1 MATSNQ
7 STDEPR
13 HVSEVTRRSA
23 TCAVPNS
30 TERPHRRT
38 AIVRHMPSEP
48 FVDDGFP
55 ERWAAW
61 QARGAAHDRAT
72 RRKLFVVAA
81 ILVLSVAILGSVW
94 TF

>member
-1 MATSNQ
+1 
-7 STDEPR
+7 
-13 HVSEVTRRSA
+13 
-23 TCAVPNS
+23 
-30 TERPHRRT
+30 
-38 AIVRHMPSEP
+38 MPEP

-61 QARGAAHDRAT
+61 QARGAANERAT

-81 ILVLSVAILGSVW
+81 LFVLSMAIFGSAW